1 MAKQSHT
8 PSRRA
13 MLAGLAAAPVAG
25 LPAIALASRLLQK
38 RSQGQSSAT
47 RRPILLYRSKPSTDY
62 KTVDALYFALVAAWD
77 ELSLAP
83 CASDAEL
90 LVKLKYLFR
99 FECDFLGCRPEL
111 SDEFGNR
118 PARAGP
124 ASERGG
130 GAVMS
135 MANDNAASAPLF
147 IELRPGM
154 RKALADAVEAFVA
167 LSTRSTPTPILRTLT
182 RRKTTRH
189 ARTWATTSRAW
200 ERRAPSTF
208 RTSALGRRR

>member
-25 LPAIALASRLLQK
+25 LPAIAGVAPLSEALAGAIERHKAAHL
-38 RSQGQSSAT
+38 A
-47 RRPILLYRSKPSTDY
+47 YRSKPSTDY
-62 KTVDALYFALVAAWD
+62 NTVDALYFALVAAWD

-111 SDEFGNR
+111 SDEFGNVLR
-118 PARAGP
+118 ALDLHLNGAEAR
-124 ASERGG
+124 S
-130 GAVMS
+130 
-135 MANDNAASAPLF
+135 
-147 IELRPGM
+147 
-154 RKALADAVEAFVA
+154 
-167 LSTRSTPTPILRTLT
+167 
-182 RRKTTRH
+182 
-189 ARTWATTSRAW
+189 
-200 ERRAPSTF
+200 
-208 RTSALGRRR
+208 